1 MLRPNKTG
9 FSLLELVA
17 VVTLLGIVAAVVVYR
32 LNSIDYG
39 SPKSHVHQQHVTHIQ
54 TAVERYRSEKG
65 TFPKSLAEL
74 VAAGYLPTTPT
85 PPGGVGGYVVD
96 GTTGS
101 VRYEAGN
108 DL

>member
-1 MLRPNKTG
+1 MIRRNQSG

-39 SPKSHVHQQHVTHIQ
+39 SKKSHVHQQHVGLIQ
-54 TAVERYRSEKG
+54 GAVERYRTEKG
-65 TFPKSLAEL
+65 GFPKSLAEL
-74 VAAGYLPTTPT
+74 VTAGYLPTTPT

-96 GTTGS
+96 GRTGT
-101 VRYEAGN
+101 VRYEAGSER
-108 DL
+108 